1 MYQIYVSGQVYV
13 KNKCRLYFS
22 LFQRAL
28 TALRAIS
35 DLRFGESFAARA
47 LPPLRPPSF
56 PKATAAGFF
65 SFSTLLFER
74 LVICEVY
81 KIVKLTQADLIAF
94 RCIRK
99 VGTGQREWQRPCEW
113 A

>member
-1 MYQIYVSGQVYV
+1 MSK
-13 KNKCRLYFS
+13 KNRLYFC

-35 DLRFGESFAARA
+35 DLRFGDSFAARA
-47 LPPLRPPSF
+47 FPPLEAPSL
-56 PKATAAGFF
+56 PKATAAGFL
-65 SFSTLLFER
+65 SSMALLLER
-74 LVICEVY
+74 LVIYKVY
-81 KIVKLTQADLIAF
+81 KIVKLMRADLIGF
-94 RCIRK
+94 HRIRK